1 MMDAIVGRYRVRLE
15 EDGLLVL
22 KHPSGICFDLT
33 VEETLE
39 FLDFISVYRKALL
52 AIERDQNRDT
62 DPELARIVVKE
73 QADQNGRVFNAP
85 KQYITLKT
93 GCQIVLSM

>member
-52 AIERDQNRDT
+52 AIDRDQNRDT

-73 QADQNGRVFNAP
+73 QADQNGH
-85 KQYITLKT
+85 
-93 GCQIVLSM
+93 S

>member
-73 QADQNGRVFNAP
+73 QADENGH
-85 KQYITLKT
+85 
-93 GCQIVLSM
+93 S

>member
-52 AIERDQNRDT
+52 AIDRDRNRDT
-62 DPELARIVVKE
+62 DPEIARIVVKE
-73 QADQNGRVFNAP
+73 QADQNGH
-85 KQYITLKT
+85 
-93 GCQIVLSM
+93 S

>member
-1 MMDAIVGRYRVRLE
+1 MYKNVPGKGTSIMDAIIGRYRLHLE

-33 VEETLE
+33 AEEALE
-39 FLDFISVYRKALL
+39 FLDFIGVYRKALL
-52 AIERDQNRDT
+52 AIDRDT

-73 QADQNGRVFNAP
+73 QVEQDGR
-85 KQYITLKT
+85 
-93 GCQIVLSM
+93 S

>member
-1 MMDAIVGRYRVRLE
+1 MPGKDFFMMDAIIGRYRVSLE

-39 FLDFISVYRKALL
+39 LLDFISIYRKTLL
-52 AIERDQNRDT
+52 AIDHDRSRET

-73 QADQNGRVFNAP
+73 QGDQHEH
-85 KQYITLKT
+85 
-93 GCQIVLSM
+93 S

>member
-33 VEETLE
+33 LEETLE

-52 AIERDQNRDT
+52 AIDQDENRDT

-73 QADQNGRVFNAP
+73 QADQNGH
-85 KQYITLKT
+85 
-93 GCQIVLSM
+93 S